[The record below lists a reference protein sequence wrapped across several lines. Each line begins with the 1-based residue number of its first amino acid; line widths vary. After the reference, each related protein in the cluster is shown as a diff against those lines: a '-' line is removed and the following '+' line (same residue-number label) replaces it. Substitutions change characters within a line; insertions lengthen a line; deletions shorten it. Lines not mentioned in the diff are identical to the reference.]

1 MKRAF
6 FTFLVALGGSS
17 LLVQQ
22 LYAQTVANRAS
33 ENQGAAMQI
42 TTDQLIA
49 IDVLLEPNPTMVEK
63 SNAVNARL
71 RGNYPAGYALDA
83 THAPHVTLLQRFV
96 RAKDLDAVTA
106 ALTKVFATER
116 PTDLQLKA
124 TGYLYGIWGGAA
136 VTAFVVERT
145 PELMRLHQ
153 KVIDVVAPFS
163 VSNGSAAAFVGTGI
177 NAETIGWVE
186 HFIPESSGAKYLPH
200 VTLGVANEDF
210 VKGIKAAPFQEFTF
224 KADGVALYQLGN
236 FGTAAKKLWEYQGQ
250 PLASWNDSPAK
261 QSILDFVRRVTTEGS
276 ADYVPV
282 PERIATFDNDGT
294 LWCERPLPV
303 QVYFALDRVKALA
316 PQHPEW
322 TTTEPFASLLKGD
335 LKTAAAGGEHAVLE
349 LFMATHTSMTA
360 GEFEQIV
367 KDWIATAKH
376 PKTGKL
382 FTEMIYQPMFELLAY
397 LRVNGFKTYIVSGGG
412 IEFMR
417 PWAEQIYGIEPEQV
431 IGSSIKTKFEIRDGK
446 SVLVRLPEVNFN
458 DDKGGKPVAINQ
470 HIGRRP
476 IAAFG
481 NSDGDREMLEYTQ
494 DGSGARFELLVL
506 HDDAAREYAYGPAN
520 GLPNVALGAFTQSL
534 YDQSKKNSWTVVS
547 MKNDWN
553 RVFAFD
559 DVKQTVGQ
567 EAAPVVQT
575 GAEPVGL
582 AVK

>member
-163 VSNGSAAAFVGTGI
+163 VSKGSAAAFVGTGI